1 MEPKYITFE
10 QAKFFSS
17 KELDIDCTSFYVK
30 PNCKLF
36 SVDEHGRHYSIK
48 NTPKKL
54 YKLGEHFVLKDKNV
68 ILAPEQHQ
76 VVDWLRVTH
85 DIHVFYLFEI
95 ETKKYSW
102 EIWDD
107 KKEQN
112 HSYNSNSSK
121 WNFNSPKEAYSA
133 GFDYIKDNNLI

>member
-54 YKLGEHFVLKDKNV
+54 YKLGEHFVLKDENV
-68 ILAPEQHQ
+68 FLAPEQHQ
-76 VVDWLRVTH
+76 VVDWLLGKH
-85 DIHVFYLFEI
+85 GIWIYSDFLGSW
-95 ETKKYSW
+95 KYV
-102 EIWDD
+102 IVKLQD
-107 KKEQN
+107 
-112 HSYNSNSSK
+112 NSRRTVEH
-121 WNFNSPKEAYSA
+121 FNSPQEAYSA
-133 GFDYIKDNNLI
+133 AFDYIKNNNLI